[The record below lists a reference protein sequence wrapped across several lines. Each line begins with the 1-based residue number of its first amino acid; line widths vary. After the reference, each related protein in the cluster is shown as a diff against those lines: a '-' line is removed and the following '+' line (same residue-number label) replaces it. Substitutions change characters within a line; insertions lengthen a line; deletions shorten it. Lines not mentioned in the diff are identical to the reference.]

1 MLLLSLSFLN
11 GQCHCTALFP
21 FISSVSRG
29 GGEQFLSPVWW
40 WNGTRRAG
48 DHRSCGD
55 WDFGLCAGMGRL
67 GMMPGKA
74 AGAHGAEGALA
85 GSGAVPGCWWGR
97 EGQLWR
103 VGGGCNPWA
112 PREGVSV
119 M

>member
-1 MLLLSLSFLN
+1 MVSA
-11 GQCHCTALFP
+11 TALQLFP

-48 DHRSCGD
+48 DHRSRGD

-67 GMMPGKA
+67 GMMPGRA

-85 GSGAVPGCWWGR
+85 GAGAVPGPGG
-97 EGQLWR
+97 EGKGSC
-103 VGGGCNPWA
+103 GGWEAAAIRGLH
-112 PREGVSV
+112 EKESL
-119 M
+119 